1 MHRILL
7 KTTIPFTEDDWHIG
21 RFSQLQ
27 RHLRS
32 LVDADGKALYEVDA
46 RDRVENGAGDDV
58 DLLAAGENAYDQLW
72 LFGADAVGALTREDV
87 DAVARFRRSGAGLLL
102 TRDHQDL
109 GSCLFNIPIVGI
121 AQHFQRVNPEP
132 DAARCCIDDRETAY
146 ITWPNYHSG
155 RNGDAQR
162 ITALEPLSPLMQR
175 ATGGA
180 LEWLPAHPHEGV
192 VSAPTALG
200 GLARVVARGR
210 SRTTG
215 TAFNLV
221 VAIEG
226 GERTGGGRA
235 VADSSFHHFCDCNW
249 DPSAGAP
256 SFVSEPW
263 GDGMQRSPD
272 AQNDVR
278 RYVENIAAW
287 LAASRS
293 GAGTV

>member
-21 RFSQLQ
+21 RFSLLH

-32 LVDADGKALYEVDA
+32 LTGADGSTLYEVDA
-46 RDRVENGAGDDV
+46 RDRVENGAADDV
-58 DLLAAGENAYDQLW
+58 DLRAAGDGAYDQVW
-72 LFGADAVGALTREDV
+72 LVGTDSAGALTQGDV
-87 DAVARFRRSGAGLLL
+87 DALARFRRSPGGLFL

-109 GSCLFNIPIVGI
+109 GSCLCRIPVVGL
-121 AQHFQRVNPEP
+121 AQHFQSVNPEP
-132 DAARCCIDDRETAY
+132 DAAKRCVDDRETTH

-162 ITALEPLSPLMQR
+162 ISAVEPLHPLMQR
-175 ATGGA
+175 ATGGP

-192 VSAPTALG
+192 VSAPGELG
-200 GLARVVARGR
+200 GLARVVALGC
-210 SRTTG
+210 SATTG

-226 GERTGGGRA
+226 GDRSGGGRV
-235 VADSSFHHFCDCNW
+235 VADSSFHHFSDCNW

-256 SFVSEPW
+256 SFVTEPW
-263 GDGMQRSPD
+263 GDGMRRSPAAQAD
-272 AQNDVR
+272 AR

-287 LAASRS
+287 LAASY
-293 GAGTV
+293 G

>member
-1 MHRILL
+1 MHRVLL

-21 RFSQLQ
+21 RFSLLQ
-27 RHLRS
+27 QHLRS
-32 LVDADGKALYEVDA
+32 LTGPDGSPRYEVDA
-46 RDRVENGAGDDV
+46 RDRVENGAGGDR
-58 DLLAAGENAYDQLW
+58 DLQAAGEGRYDQVW
-72 LFGADAVGALTREDV
+72 LIGTDSTGALTRRDV
-87 DAVARFRRSGAGLLL
+87 DALGEFRRSGGSLLL

-109 GSCLFNIPIVGI
+109 GSCLCTIPVVGL
-121 AQHFQRVNPEP
+121 AQHFQRTNPES
-132 DAARCCIDDRETAY
+132 DGARRCVDDTESVH
-146 ITWPNYHSG
+146 ISWPNYHSG

-162 ITALEPLSPLMQR
+162 ISVVEPLHPLMER
-175 ATGGA
+175 AAGGP
-180 LEWLPAHPHEGV
+180 LEWLPAHPHEGA
-192 VSAPTALG
+192 VSAPRDLG

-210 SRTTG
+210 SAATG

-226 GERTGGGRA
+226 GERSGGGRA

-249 DPSAGAP
+249 DPAAGAP

-272 AQNDVR
+272 AQADVR

-287 LAASRS
+287 LAASR
-293 GAGTV
+293 G